1 MVVFLRLRDLELDDV
16 VEKVGLQERGQLAL
30 ANLNNLLPDIEL
42 GIHGLQ
48 DQMHGLEEIADTVM

>member
-42 GIHGLQ
+42 GIHSLQ

>member
-1 MVVFLRLRDLELDDV
+1 MVVLLRLRDLELDDV

-42 GIHGLQ
+42 GINGLQ
-48 DQMHGLEEIADTVM
+48 DQMHGLEEIADTAM